1 MNISYRTILISAFSL
16 TAIASLSGCGIFD
29 EKKVDYQR
37 TGKSAPLEVPPDLTQ
52 PITDD
57 RYANPDAKT
66 ASGTATYSGYTKE
79 KEAQK
84 NNTSVNGQS
93 AVLPI
98 TEKAKLERAG
108 GQRWISIKA
117 KPELVWPVAKQ
128 FLLDSGYQIKS
139 ENVQT
144 GILETEWLEGKP
156 KMPET
161 GVRKILQ
168 KALKSLYSTGMRDK
182 FRIRLERGAN
192 DATEVY
198 ISHQGMEE
206 VYDSNIKDSSS
217 TIWQPKASNPE
228 LEAEMLQKL
237 MVRLGADEEAAKTAV
252 AEGGTSVAPQASVV
266 EQNGASKLAL
276 GDPFDRAWR
285 RVGLALDKSGFT
297 VEDRDRSKGV
307 YYVRYIDSSS
317 DNTKQDKGLLS
328 KFKFWKS
335 DEKKQPKEQYRVRVS
350 ETNGQS
356 FVEIQNNN
364 GESDRTE
371 TGKRILN
378 LLYEQLK

>member
-1 MNISYRTILISAFSL
+1 MNISSRTVLISVLSL
-16 TAIASLSGCGIFD
+16 TAISSLNGCSIFD
-29 EKKVDYQR
+29 DKKIDYQK

-52 PITDD
+52 PVTDD
-57 RYANPDAKT
+57 RYVNPDAKT
-66 ASGTATYSGYTKE
+66 TSGTATYSTYTKE
-79 KEAQK
+79 REAQK
-84 NNTSVNGQS
+84 NNTS

-108 GQRWISIKA
+108 GQRWISVKA
-117 KPELVWPVAKQ
+117 KPEQVWPIARQ
-128 FLLDSGYQIKS
+128 FLLDSGFQIKS

-156 KMPET
+156 KMPDN
-161 GVRKILQ
+161 GIRKILR
-168 KALKSLYSTGMRDK
+168 KALDSLYSTGMRDK
-182 FRIRLERGAN
+182 FRIRLERSAN
-192 DATEVY
+192 DITEVY

-206 VYDSNIKDSSS
+206 VYDGNIKDSNS
-217 TIWQPKASNPE
+217 TVWQPRPSNPE

-237 MVRLGADEEAAKTAV
+237 MVRLGTDEEAAKA
-252 AEGGTSVAPQASVV
+252 AIAGGGTSVAPNANVV
-266 EQNGASKLAL
+266 EQNGFTKLAL

-297 VEDRDRSKGV
+297 VEDRDRSNGL
-307 YYVRYIDSSS
+307 YYVRYIDPSS
-317 DNTKQDKGLLS
+317 DNPKQEKGLLS
-328 KFKFWKS
+328 KFAFWKS
-335 DEKKQPKEQYRVRVS
+335 DSDKKQPKEQYRIRVS

-364 GESDRTE
+364 GEPERTD

>member
-1 MNISYRTILISAFSL
+1 MNISSRTILVSALSL
-16 TAIASLSGCGIFD
+16 TTVLSLNGCSLFED
-29 EKKVDYQR
+29 KKVEYQK

-57 RYANPDAKT
+57 RYANSDAKT

-98 TEKAKLERAG
+98 AEKAKLERAG

-117 KPELVWPVAKQ
+117 KPEQVWPVAKQ

-139 ENVQT
+139 ENAQT

-156 KMPET
+156 KMAET
-161 GVRKILQ
+161 GIRKVLQ
-168 KALKSLYSTGMRDK
+168 KAISSLYSTGMRDK
-182 FRIRLERGAN
+182 FRIRLERGSN
-192 DATEVY
+192 DTTEVY

-206 VYDSNIKDSSS
+206 VYDGSIKDSSS
-217 TIWQPKASNPE
+217 TLWQPRPSNPE

-237 MVRLGADEEAAKTAV
+237 MVRLGTDEEAAKKAV

-285 RVGLALDKSGFT
+285 RVGLALDKTGFT

-307 YYVRYIDSSS
+307 YYVRYIDPASG
-317 DNTKQDKGLLS
+317 DPKKDEGLLS
-328 KFKFWKS
+328 KLKFWKS
-335 DEKKQPKEQYRVRVS
+335 DEKKQPKEQYHIRVS
-350 ETNGQS
+350 ENNGQS

-364 GESDRTE
+364 GEADKSE

-378 LLYEQLK
+378 LLHEQLK